1 MEPDLTGKTILMTG
15 ATHGIGLEAAL
26 RLAER
31 GATLVLVARDRR
43 LGEAALARVRRRAR
57 GAPPS
62 LHVCDLASLAEVRGL
77 SDRVRRDGRR
87 LDVLVNCAGTVSAHH
102 RTTPDG
108 HEWTFA
114 VNHLAP
120 FLLTHL
126 LLDLLKASSPARIVT
141 VASGAHFRATLDFE
155 NLQYPHGGYSILGAY
170 ARSKLANV
178 LFTRELAR
186 RLDGTGVTANSLHPG
201 RVASNIWSGA
211 PWYARPALA
220 VYKRFLLPA
229 GYGADRVMYV
239 ATSPEVAGVSGA
251 YFDHDRPVEPSPLAR
266 DASLAARLW
275 DVSARLTGLEG
286 TERGHRPSGRP
297 EVGS

>member
-1 MEPDLTGKTILMTG
+1 MELDLTGRTILMTG

-43 LGEAALARVRRRAR
+43 LGEAALARVRHRAR
-57 GAPPS
+57 GRPPS
-62 LHVCDLASLAEVRGL
+62 LLGCDLASLAEVRGL
-77 SDRVRRDGRR
+77 ADGVRREWQR
-87 LDVLVNCAGTVSAHH
+87 LDVLVNCAGTVSARR

-108 HEWTFA
+108 HEWTLA

-126 LLDLLKASSPARIVT
+126 LLDLLKASAPARVVT
-141 VASGAHFRATLDFE
+141 VASGAHFRGSLDFE
-155 NLQYPHGGYSILGAY
+155 NLQYQHGGYSILAAY

-186 RLDGTGVTANSLHPG
+186 RLHGTGVTANSLHPG

-220 VYKRFLLPA
+220 LYKRFLLPA
-229 GYGADRVMYV
+229 GYGADRVAYV

-251 YFDHDRPVEPSPLAR
+251 YFDRDRPVEPSPLAR
-266 DASLAARLW
+266 DPSLAVRLW
-275 DVSARLTGLEG
+275 EVSASLTGLG
-286 TERGHRPSGRP
+286 GAGQGVSASRS
-297 EVGS
+297 